1 MIYHIP
7 FPFPVT
13 FPIHIFGNE
22 EVVSILDFILI
33 LILGMSSIYGF
44 FKGFLTEVFSLL
56 TWIIAVSV
64 AYALGGQFEIIFEP
78 ILTSEVMRLWVSR
91 LLILAFMLF
100 IGGLVSRKVAKAVGS
115 SISGDMLIGLGFG
128 FLRGLVLICLLM
140 LILED
145 TELYAEP
152 IIQDAVFLEEAEQ
165 VKEFFYN
172 LFLQYYN

>member
-13 FPIHIFGNE
+13 FPIHIFGSE

-44 FKGFLTEVFSLL
+44 FKGFLTEVLSLL

-78 ILTSEVMRLWVSR
+78 ILTSEVLRLWVSR
-91 LLILAFMLF
+91 LLVLAFMLF
-100 IGGLVSRKVAKAVGS
+100 IGGLVSRKAAKSVGS

-172 LFLQYYN
+172 LFLQYYK

>member
-13 FPIHIFGNE
+13 FPIHIFGSE

-78 ILTSEVMRLWVSR
+78 ILTSEVLRLWVSR
-91 LLILAFMLF
+91 LLILALILF
-100 IGGLVSRKVAKAVGS
+100 IGGLASRKASKTFGS
-115 SISGDMLIGLGFG
+115 SISGDMFFGLGFG

-145 TELYAEP
+145 TQLYAEP

>member
-1 MIYHIP
+1 
-7 FPFPVT
+7 
-13 FPIHIFGNE
+13 
-22 EVVSILDFILI
+22 
-33 LILGMSSIYGF
+33 
-44 FKGFLTEVFSLL
+44 
-56 TWIIAVSV
+56 
-64 AYALGGQFEIIFEP
+64 
-78 ILTSEVMRLWVSR
+78 
-91 LLILAFMLF
+91 
-100 IGGLVSRKVAKAVGS
+100 
-115 SISGDMLIGLGFG
+115 MLIGLGFG

>member
-13 FPIHIFGNE
+13 FPIHIFGSE

-172 LFLQYYN
+172 LFLQYYK

>member
-78 ILTSEVMRLWVSR
+78 ILTSEVLRLWVSR

-115 SISGDMLIGLGFG
+115 SISGDMLICLGFG
-128 FLRGLVLICLLM
+128 FLRGLVLICVLM

>member
-13 FPIHIFGNE
+13 FPIHIFGAE

-33 LILGMSSIYGF
+33 LILGLSSIYGF
-44 FKGFLTEVFSLL
+44 FKGFLTEVLSLL
-56 TWIIAVSV
+56 TWIIAVSA
-64 AYALGGQFEIIFEP
+64 AYAFGGQFEIIFQS
-78 ILTSEVMRLWVSR
+78 IFTSEVLRLWISR
-91 LLILAFMLF
+91 LLILAFILF
-100 IGGLVSRKVAKAVGS
+100 IGGLASRKVSRAVGS
-115 SISGDMLIGLGFG
+115 SISGDMMIGLSFG

-145 TELYAEP
+145 TELYVEP

>member
-13 FPIHIFGNE
+13 FPIDIFGSE
-22 EVVSILDFILI
+22 EVISILDFILI
-33 LILGMSSIYGF
+33 LILGISSIYGF
-44 FKGFLTEVFSLL
+44 FKGFLTEVLSLL

-64 AYALGGQFEIIFEP
+64 AYALGSQFEIIFEP
-78 ILTSEVMRLWVSR
+78 ILTSEVLRLWVSR
-91 LLILAFMLF
+91 LLILVLILF
-100 IGGLVSRKVAKAVGS
+100 IGGLASRKASKTFGS
-115 SISGDMLIGLGFG
+115 SISGDMFFGLGFG

-145 TELYAEP
+145 TQLYAEP
-152 IIQDAVFLEEAEQ
+152 IIQDAVFLKEAEQ

>member
-13 FPIHIFGNE
+13 FPIHIFGSE

-44 FKGFLTEVFSLL
+44 FKGFLTEVLSLL
-56 TWIIAVSV
+56 TWIIAVSF
-64 AYALGGQFEIIFEP
+64 AYALGGEFEIIFEP
-78 ILTSEVMRLWVSR
+78 ILTSEVLRLWVSR

>member
-13 FPIHIFGNE
+13 FPIHIFGSE

-44 FKGFLTEVFSLL
+44 FKGFLTEVLSLL

-91 LLILAFMLF
+91 LLILALILF
-100 IGGLVSRKVAKAVGS
+100 IGGLASRKVAKAVGS

-140 LILED
+140 MILVD
-145 TELYAEP
+145 TEL
-152 IIQDAVFLEEAEQ
+152 
-165 VKEFFYN
+165 
-172 LFLQYYN
+172 

>member
-13 FPIHIFGNE
+13 FPIHIFGSE

-33 LILGMSSIYGF
+33 LILGTSSIYGF
-44 FKGFLTEVFSLL
+44 FKGFLTEVLSLL
-56 TWIIAVSV
+56 TWIIAVSF

-78 ILTSEVMRLWVSR
+78 ILTSEVLRLWVSR

-100 IGGLVSRKVAKAVGS
+100 IGGLASRKVSKAVGS

-145 TELYAEP
+145 TQLYAEP